1 MLVVFDMDGTLL
13 SAESRI
19 SDYTAETLRLMR
31 DHQIAYTIATGRT
44 LQAAHAPIQ
53 GHQFSLPQ
61 IIKNGAV
68 IWSPDAQ
75 NYSHQHLLTPQEV
88 WHVLA
93 LFSIHDICPFVFTLE
108 ANNHHAVYH
117 PPLARESDKKLAL
130 LFESERE
137 LPLLPL
143 SHMPDEAHV
152 INVSAMGPEAAVRS
166 VVDSISSE
174 PHLVSYVGTAIQK
187 QSLHWIDIHHS
198 QGSKGNAINTLRD
211 LLNPESVIV
220 FGDGE
225 NDLSMFACADEA
237 YAPENAEAEVKA
249 NASEVIGHHDEDGV
263 ARFLRRRF
271 NLPGAV

>member
-13 SAESRI
+13 SAKSEI
-19 SDYTAETLRLMR
+19 SPYTGETLAMMR
-31 DHQIAYTIATGRT
+31 ERGIAYTVATGRT
-44 LQAAHAPIQ
+44 LQAAQAPIRDH
-53 GHQFSLPQ
+53 GFNLPH

-68 IWSPDAQ
+68 IWNPIEEA
-75 NYSHQHLLTPQEV
+75 YSHQYLLTQEEV

-93 LFSIHDICPFVFTLE
+93 TFSIHDICPFVFTLE
-108 ANNHHAVYH
+108 EGGRHAVYH
-117 PPLARESDKKLAL
+117 PPLHRDSDRKLAG

-137 LPLLPL
+137 LPLMPL

-152 INVSAMGPEAAVRS
+152 INVSAMGPADAIGAVI
-166 VVDSISSE
+166 DSIADE
-174 PHLVSYVGTAIQK
+174 PRLVSYTGTAIQK
-187 QSLHWIDIHHS
+187 QSLCWLDIHHS

-211 LLNPESVIV
+211 VISPDSVIV

-237 YAPENAEAEVKA
+237 YAPDNADDEVKA
-249 NASEVIGHHDEDGV
+249 EASEIIGHHDEDGV

-271 NLPGAV
+271 DLPG